1 MADEKKMIK
10 QEIKLEDGRKLI
22 YYTFTKQERQE
33 DKKTC
38 QS

>member
-1 MADEKKMIK
+1 MADAKKMTK
-10 QEIKLEDGRKLI
+10 QEIKLADGRKLI

-38 QS
+38 RS

>member
-1 MADEKKMIK
+1 MADEKKMVK

-22 YYTFTKQERQE
+22 YYTFKRQE
-33 DKKTC
+33 DKKIC